1 MLPALGVDVG
11 ERVASTIELFK
22 QVEVFY
28 LEVSLLEAIWKL
40 LRVASEKVL
49 DRVEE
54 GLKAIRETYSLL
66 EPPPEAFIDAY
77 CMFWAG
83 CRNYIDCLLYSTAW
97 RTGLLL
103 LTIDQSL
110 VSFLLEKSYPAEFV
124 ISPEKLQRLLRESQ

>member
-1 MLPALGVDVG
+1 MG
-11 ERVASTIELFK
+11 ERVASAIELFK

-28 LEVSLLEAIWKL
+28 LEVSLLEAMWKL

-77 CMFWAG
+77 
-83 CRNYIDCLLYSTAW
+83 RLYLTAR

-124 ISPEKLQRLLRESQ
+124 TPPEKLQRLLRESQ